1 MYPKTTSLQEVCLQL
16 GLRLLDVIFGH
27 LIQFAQRNAG
37 LQCSDE
43 KVENIE
49 QNSIVLF
56 LVLVETVRV
65 REGITTWE
73 GGVDVSY
80 LIGVNEVGTCNV
92 RAIMFETRTHRTYDG
107 AEV

>member
-1 MYPKTTSLQEVCLQL
+1 VYPKTTSLQEVCLQL

-43 KVENIE
+43 KVEDIE

-65 REGITTWE
+65 RKGITAWEGIMCVLPHR
-73 GGVDVSY
+73 GQRSRYVQRSS
-80 LIGVNEVGTCNV
+80 NNV
-92 RAIMFETRTHRTYDG
+92 
-107 AEV
+107 